1 MPFNIGGGEMVF
13 LLVIVLIVFG
23 AGRLPE
29 VFGQVGKGVRSF
41 REESTAASA
50 TPTTPSPAQVTRS
63 CAKCANPLPA
73 AAKFCPNCG
82 TPI

>member
-13 LLVIVLIVFG
+13 LVIIVLIVFG

-29 VFGQVGKGVRSF
+29 VFGQLGRGVRTF
-41 REESTAASA
+41 REESAAVSA
-50 TPTTPSPAQVTRS
+50 PRS
-63 CAKCANPLPA
+63 ADAERRCATCDNPLPA
-73 AAKFCPNCG
+73 AARFCPHCG